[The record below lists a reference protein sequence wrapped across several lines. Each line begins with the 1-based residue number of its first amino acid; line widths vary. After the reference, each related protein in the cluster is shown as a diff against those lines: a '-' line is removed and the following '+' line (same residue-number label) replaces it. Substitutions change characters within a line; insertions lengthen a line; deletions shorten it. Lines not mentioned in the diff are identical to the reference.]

1 MKLREFLLWFIFFG
15 ICMTAG
21 FLHGILPQGLP
32 RSYVSK
38 PQQVR
43 ILLTDE
49 ILFPESLQK
58 EIEEELNVK
67 FIVTVT
73 RNWETVLVKTVA
85 TPSEDLILL
94 PSFWAET
101 LIHQKLVTPLDS
113 ARTYF
118 YNRAASD
125 FISASSA
132 QTPHF
137 MPLYWIKT
145 SLQTADFQKF
155 LSTKDQNPLYLIADE
170 DLLLKHFTFWKE
182 KNLLSQI
189 QGKKI
194 IPMPLDQ
201 IGQTKN
207 SDAVFE
213 TSLKD
218 EIDGQSVFYQSAL
231 LIWGAII
238 PDKSSQKVLAASVL
252 RELTETKYQER
263 LLLETPFNSA
273 LSTVQGDRIPLH
285 RRASHIRELKLKETL
300 LLDKKNPEA
309 SSILRNEFGITL

>member
-1 MKLREFLLWFIFFG
+1 MKLREFLLWFIFFAV
-15 ICMTAG
+15 CMTAG

-38 PQQVR
+38 PQQLR

-49 ILFPESLQK
+49 ILFSENFQK

-67 FIVTVT
+67 FTVTVT
-73 RNWETVLVKTVA
+73 RNWETVLAKTVA

-101 LIHQKLVTPLDS
+101 LIHQKLVTSLDN

-118 YNRAASD
+118 YTRAASD
-125 FISASSA
+125 FISASSS

-137 MPLYWIKT
+137 MPLYWMKT
-145 SLQTADFQKF
+145 SLKSADFQKF
-155 LSTKDQNPLYLIADE
+155 LTTNDQNPLYLIADE
-170 DLLLKHFTFWKE
+170 DLLLKHLTYWKS
-182 KNLLSQI
+182 KNLLNQI
-189 QGKKI
+189 QSKKI
-194 IPMPLDQ
+194 LTMPLDQ
-201 IGQTKN
+201 VGQIKN
-207 SDAVFE
+207 PDAAVE
-213 TSLKD
+213 TALKD
-218 EIDGQSVFYQSAL
+218 EVDGPNPNYQSAL

-238 PDKSSQKVLAASVL
+238 PDKSSQKVLAARVL
-252 RELTETKYQER
+252 REITETKYQER
-263 LLLETPFNSA
+263 FLLETPFNSA

-285 RRASHIRELKLKETL
+285 RRASQVREMKFKETL

-309 SSILRNEFGITL
+309 ASILKDEFGITL